1 MPIGAP
7 LDRSVPSNVYWVFT
21 HEQQGGTTMIGRSLE
36 TICQG
41 LRILLGCLMASLAI
55 PVSMQV
61 ISRYT
66 GIIPTY
72 LWTEELATF
81 IFVWVV
87 MIGSMIAVW
96 EGTHFDVVITP
107 DAKSPLGALIQKC
120 VVLFFVGTFALL
132 FAWYGIEYAKVGSIQ
147 SSVMMRANLL
157 WTYITVPIAG
167 FVWTVF
173 TAYRLYQACAVYQ
186 LSKRAVQ

>member
-1 MPIGAP
+1 
-7 LDRSVPSNVYWVFT
+7 
-21 HEQQGGTTMIGRSLE
+21 MIGRLLE
-36 TICQG
+36 TFCTG

-55 PVSMQV
+55 PVGMQV

-87 MIGSMIAVW
+87 MIGSMVAVW
-96 EGTHFDVVITP
+96 DSTHFDVAVTP
-107 DAKSPLGALIQKC
+107 DAQSPLGTLLQKGI
-120 VVLFFVGTFALL
+120 VHVFIIIFAML

-157 WTYITVPIAG
+157 WTYVTVPIAG
-167 FVWTVF
+167 AIWAIFSL
-173 TAYRLYQACAVYQ
+173 YRLYEAIAAYRASKGA
-186 LSKRAVQ
+186 LS

>member
-1 MPIGAP
+1 M
-7 LDRSVPSNVYWVFT
+7 L
-21 HEQQGGTTMIGRSLE
+21 GRTLE
-36 TICQG
+36 TFAQG

-55 PVSMQV
+55 PVGMQV
-61 ISRYT
+61 LSRYT
-66 GIIPTY
+66 GIIPTF

-87 MIGSMIAVW
+87 MIGSMVAVW

-107 DAKSPLGALIQKC
+107 DAKSPLGILIQK
-120 VVLFFVGTFALL
+120 VTVQVLVGVFALL

-147 SSVMMRANLL
+147 SSVMLRANLL
-157 WTYITVPIAG
+157 WIYITVPIAG

-173 TAYRLYQACAVYQ
+173 TSYRIYEAIVVY
-186 LSKRAVQ
+186 KTTKKAA